1 VNPSVWAAWLRGLR
15 GWQVMTIAV
24 LAIVAVALGGLVLV
38 SGTPPSPSPSASATP
53 APSTATSRP
62 SASPTTAPTATL
74 APSPTLAGFFSP
86 LDGMGVADA
95 ATASRLAVAVMIDD
109 NVVARPQ
116 SGFNA
121 ASIVYQAP
129 ADGGEDR
136 YMLVFQEL
144 DGPDVGPVR
153 SGRPYFVRWASEY
166 RAAFG
171 HFGGDEKTRFQ
182 VIPSLDGKYIW
193 NLDGIGSGGPAYHR
207 ITSRDPP
214 HNAYTNTA
222 ALLSQAGK
230 LGAPAAIPS
239 DVGQRPFKEDAPA
252 ADRPAS
258 ASIDVPYG
266 RGSSSYAYDP
276 ASNAYA
282 RSVAGKAQID
292 AADGK
297 PVTARNVVVLFMRL
311 SIDPESEAGYARP
324 VLDQVGSGKAIVFR
338 EGKAIVGTWKKPD
351 NTSLTRFYD
360 ADGNEVPLVRGRI
373 FIQVVPTGTDVT
385 YK

>member
-1 VNPSVWAAWLRGLR
+1 V
-15 GWQVMTIAV
+15 
-24 LAIVAVALGGLVLV
+24 
-38 SGTPPSPSPSASATP
+38 
-53 APSTATSRP
+53 
-62 SASPTTAPTATL
+62 TL
-74 APSPTLAGFFSP
+74 APSPTAAGFFSP

-144 DGPDVGPVR
+144 DGADVGPVR

-182 VIPSLDGKYIW
+182 VIPSLDGKYIF

-214 HNAYTNTA
+214 HNAYTSTA
-222 ALLSQAGK
+222 ALLSQAGR

-239 DVGQRPFKEDAPA
+239 DVASRPFKEDAPA
-252 ADRPAS
+252 AERPAS

-266 RGSSSYAYDP
+266 RGSSSYVYDS
-276 ASNAYA
+276 ATDAYA
-282 RSVAGKAQID
+282 RSVAGKAQVD
-292 AADGK
+292 PADGK
-297 PVTARNVVVLFMRL
+297 PVIARNVVVLFMRL

-324 VLDQVGSGKAIVFR
+324 VLDQVGSGKAIVFL

-351 NTSLTRFYD
+351 NTSLTRFFD

-373 FIQVVPTGTDVT
+373 FIQVVPTGTNVT

>member
-1 VNPSVWAAWLRGLR
+1 VNLSRWTAWVRGLR

-24 LAIVAVALGGLVLV
+24 LAVVAVALGGLVLV
-38 SGTPPSPSPSASATP
+38 STPAAPSGAPSATP

-62 SASPTTAPTATL
+62 SASPTLAPTATI
-74 APSPTLAGFFSP
+74 APSPTVAGFFSP

-95 ATASRLAVAVMIDD
+95 ATASRLALAVMVDD

-144 DGPDVGPVR
+144 DGSDVGPVR

-166 RAAFG
+166 RAGFA
-171 HFGGDEKTRFQ
+171 HFGGDEKTRFK
-182 VIPSLDGKYIW
+182 VIPSLDGRYIF

-222 ALLSQAGK
+222 ALLTQAGK
-230 LGAPAAIPS
+230 LGAPAAMPS
-239 DVGQRPFKEDAPA
+239 DVGLRPFKEDAPA
-252 ADRPAS
+252 AERPAS

-266 RGSSSYAYDP
+266 RGSSSYTYDP
-276 ASNAYA
+276 ASNAYL

-292 AADGK
+292 PADGK
-297 PVTARNVVVLFMRL
+297 RVVARNVVVLFMRL
-311 SIDPESEAGYARP
+311 SIDPESEPGYARP

-351 NTSLTRFYD
+351 NTSLTRFFD
-360 ADGNEVPLVRGRI
+360 GDGNEIPLVRGRI

-385 YK
+385 FK

>member
-1 VNPSVWAAWLRGLR
+1 MNLSRWTAWARGLR
-15 GWQVMTIAV
+15 GWQVVTIAV
-24 LAIVAVALGGLVLV
+24 LAVVVVALGGLVLV
-38 SGTPPSPSPSASATP
+38 TAQTSPSPSPSATP
-53 APSTATSRP
+53 VPSTATSKPSPSPTLAP
-62 SASPTTAPTATL
+62 SATV
-74 APSPTLAGFFSP
+74 APSPTLAGFFAP
-86 LDGMGVADA
+86 LDGMAVADA
-95 ATASRLAVAVMIDD
+95 AAASRLALAVMIDD

-144 DGPDVGPVR
+144 DGADVGPVR

-166 RAAFG
+166 RAGFA

-182 VIPSLDGKYIW
+182 VIPSLDGKYIF

-207 ITSRDPP
+207 ISSRDAP
-214 HNAYTNTA
+214 HNAYTSTA
-222 ALLSQAGK
+222 ALWSQAGK
-230 LGAPAAIPS
+230 LGAPATMPI
-239 DVGQRPFKEDAPA
+239 DVGLRPFREDAPVA
-252 ADRPAS
+252 ERPAS

-276 ASNAYA
+276 ASNAYV
-282 RSVAGKAQID
+282 RSVAGKAQVD
-292 AADGK
+292 PADGK
-297 PVTARNVVVLFMRL
+297 PVVARNIVVLFMSL
-311 SIDPESEAGYARP
+311 SIDPESEPGYARP
-324 VLDQVGSGKAIVFR
+324 VLGQVGSGKAIVFL

-351 NTSLTRFYD
+351 NTALTRFFD
-360 ADGNEVPLVRGRI
+360 ADGKEIPLVRGRI
-373 FIQVVPTGTDVT
+373 FIQVVPTGTNVT